1 MKSIFSI
8 LNFICGTDTRH
19 SNLHLLIWN
28 GFSGARVKRDS
39 VKNLCGAE
47 EEKAGI

>member
-1 MKSIFSI
+1 M

-19 SNLHLLIWN
+19 SNLHLLNRN
-28 GFSGARVKRDS
+28 GFPGAS
-39 VKNLCGAE
+39 VKKDAVMNLSVAE